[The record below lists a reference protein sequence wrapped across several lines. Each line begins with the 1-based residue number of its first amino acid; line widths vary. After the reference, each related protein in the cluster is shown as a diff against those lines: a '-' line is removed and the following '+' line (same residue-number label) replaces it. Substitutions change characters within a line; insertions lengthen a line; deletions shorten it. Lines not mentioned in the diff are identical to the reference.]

1 MSDSGDDGQMDTF
14 VAVVCALRASVTI
27 GPGSTS
33 SAATTAPV
41 SHGLQAPRRACHLR
55 SYGREHV
62 EETGE
67 ASQNMLRRLRFDG
80 KTSPSSQQTSDAT
93 VRSTGR
99 DLPTGFWVIH
109 PYDARA
115 NTLRH
120 TGPRPG
126 ACTAMRLLGASPRL
140 TSGIIRSRTGGR
152 RVVIYALIENRQA
165 QRHRSASTAR

>member
-14 VAVVCALRASVTI
+14 VAVVCALRASLTI

-55 SYGREHV
+55 SYGCERV

-99 DLPTGFWVIH
+99 DLPPGFWVIH

-120 TGPRPG
+120 TGPHQGHVRPCG
-126 ACTAMRLLGASPRL
+126 YSAPR
-140 TSGIIRSRTGGR
+140 RD
-152 RVVIYALIENRQA
+152 
-165 QRHRSASTAR
+165 